1 MVRSAQ
7 APRRSRGTTF
17 GHVLTRME
25 LTSDE
30 TSGVTTAM
38 YHWAI
43 AAPFFATPQDRW
55 LTDFVPGAAHRFTKV
70 PRVGEERSWH
80 QRKSP
85 VSGPSEWVQYVRQA
99 RRALAATEGGIVT
112 VFPQLAATV
121 AVQKR
126 LARRDV
132 PLLSWFFNTELGEGG
147 RLVQARTSL
156 RAVDRFVVHSTREI
170 GIYSHRLGIPA
181 ERFKFVPLQYGGG
194 VATDEIDEDE
204 PFVFATG
211 SGFRDYGTFFK
222 AIDRLGYRTLV
233 LAGPRVLSGLTPPKS
248 VVILDQLPKEDIHR
262 LVRRARVN
270 VVPLTTG
277 GANAGL
283 VTMVEAYRHGR
294 ALVSTMRPGVEDYV
308 IPDVNALVHDPGDE
322 VGLASAI
329 EAMWTDRVLRTR
341 LNEGARVFGE
351 TWCTDEAAGRALGG
365 HLDDLVAGR

>member
-1 MVRSAQ
+1 MAALADSTV
-7 APRRSRGTTF
+7 GF
-17 GHVLTRME
+17 VLTRM
-25 LTSDE
+25 TTRSD
-30 TSGVTTAM
+30 VTNSSATPVH
-38 YHWAI
+38 HWAI
-43 AAPFFATPQDRW
+43 AAPFFETAHDRW
-55 LTDFVPGAAHRFTKV
+55 LTDFVPGDGHRFTKV
-70 PRVGEERSWH
+70 PRVGQERSWH
-80 QRKSP
+80 QRKRP
-85 VSGPSEWVQYVRQA
+85 VSGPGEWVQYARQG

-126 LARRDV
+126 LSRRDV

-147 RLVQARTSL
+147 RLLQARTSL
-156 RAVDRFVVHSTREI
+156 RAVDRFIVHSTREI
-170 GIYSHRLGIPA
+170 GLYSDRLDLPA
-181 ERFKFVPLQYGGG
+181 ERFRFAPLQYGGG
-194 VATDEIDEDE
+194 VATDEIDDDE

-248 VVILDQLPKEDIHR
+248 VVILDQLPKDDIHR

-294 ALVSTMRPGVEDYV
+294 ALVSTMRPGVEDYI
-308 IPDVNALVHDPGDE
+308 IPDVNALVHSPGDE
-322 VGLASAI
+322 VGLATAI
-329 EAMWTDRVLRTR
+329 EAMWTDEALRTR

-351 TWCTDEAAGRALGG
+351 SWCTDAAAGRALGT